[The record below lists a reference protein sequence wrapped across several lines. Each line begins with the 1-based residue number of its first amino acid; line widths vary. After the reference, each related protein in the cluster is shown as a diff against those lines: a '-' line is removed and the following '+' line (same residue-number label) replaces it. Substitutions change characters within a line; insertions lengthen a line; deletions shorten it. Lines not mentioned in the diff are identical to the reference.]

1 MKKEEDAI
9 KLGDVIQIGVVV
21 KDVDAAVEYYSKNFG
36 IGPWRVTVVER
47 PNAIT
52 TVYGKA
58 ASYKAKVGIAQVSPA
73 VTLELVQDLEG
84 ETIRTKFLQEKGE
97 GINHLMF
104 APVDDLTAEMRKFE
118 RKGFPVIQ
126 SSITP
131 AGGFAYMDTAQ
142 VGGIVFELAQRR
154 KP

>member
-1 MKKEEDAI
+1 MKEEEDAI

-47 PNAIT
+47 PSTIT

-58 ASYKAKVGIAQVSPA
+58 ASYKAKVGIAQVSPT

-104 APVDDLTAEMRKFE
+104 APVDDLKAEMRKFE

-131 AGGFAYMDTAQ
+131 AGGFAYMDTTQ